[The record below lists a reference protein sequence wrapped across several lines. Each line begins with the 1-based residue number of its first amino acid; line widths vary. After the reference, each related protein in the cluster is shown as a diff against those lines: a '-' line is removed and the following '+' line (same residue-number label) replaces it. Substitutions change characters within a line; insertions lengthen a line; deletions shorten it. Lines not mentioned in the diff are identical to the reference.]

1 MALCEKDDA
10 SLKTNYVSPQ
20 YSTQH
25 TLLRF
30 AKCTKRALDHAEAAG
45 TVSVLMDLSEAFN
58 CINHD
63 LLIAK
68 LGAYGFGIGAL
79 TLIHDY
85 LHGRCQREK

>member
-1 MALCEKDDA
+1 M
-10 SLKTNYVSPQ
+10 SPQ

-30 AKCTKRALDHAEAAG
+30 AKCTKRALDYAETAG
-45 TVSVLMDLSEAFN
+45 TVLMDLSKAFN

-68 LGAYGFGIGAL
+68 LGAYGFGKGAL
-79 TLIHDY
+79 TFIHDY
-85 LHGRCQREK
+85 LHGRWQREK